1 PYLSTFDINV
11 NNLGRTSVRRLIDI
25 IKSPDKVFS
34 ETIIVPFALEERES
48 VRDISKNNN

>member
-1 PYLSTFDINV
+1 
-11 NNLGRTSVRRLIDI
+11 SVRRLIDI

-34 ETIIVPFALEERES
+34 ETIIVPFTLEERES